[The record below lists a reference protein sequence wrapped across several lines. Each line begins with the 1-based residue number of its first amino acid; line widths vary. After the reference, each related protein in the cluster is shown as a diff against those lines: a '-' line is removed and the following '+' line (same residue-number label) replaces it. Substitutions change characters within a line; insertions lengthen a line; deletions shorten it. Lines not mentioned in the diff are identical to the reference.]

1 MIGQTISHYKILGEL
16 GRGGMGVVYKAE
28 DLSLHRTVALKFLP
42 AHTLA
47 DDVARERFKREAR
60 AAAALDHPNICS
72 VYEIGEHEGRSFIV
86 MAFLEGESL
95 SDKVRRGPLDIEEA
109 VGIAARIAEGLDH
122 AHQRGVIHRDIKSA
136 NIFITAEG
144 RVKIIDLGLARRIDV
159 STLTDAGTRLGTVAY
174 MSPEQARGDSIDGRS
189 DIWSLGVVLYEM
201 LAGKLPFAGDAF
213 EAIVYSIL
221 HVDPKPVTEARPEVS
236 ADLVR
241 VTARAMARDPE
252 ARYQNAGEFLA
263 DLLGPDEAVSA
274 GMTPTPRRVRRRKS
288 KRWIPTVA
296 GLGLAVAVVVVVVLV
311 FFPSESVPFRNRDWI
326 LITDFDNQTGD
337 PNFDGT
343 IGEALAID
351 LQQSQY
357 VNVYGGRRL
366 VEALTR
372 MEIRDTDVIGPQ
384 LGGEICLR
392 EGIAAMLTGNVS
404 KLGESYIINARI
416 VIPSTGDAVMTERA
430 TAKDDGEVLAAV
442 DKLSKKIRRNLGES
456 LFSIRRR
463 DKPLAQATTSSL
475 EALRN
480 FTAGNKYLD
489 RGDSDLA
496 VPFYEKAIDVD
507 STFAIAYAHL
517 AVIRSNKG
525 SIDAASA
532 LSDKAMRWRDG
543 TSERERYYIEA
554 EHYRLRSAY
563 AEAVERYHLLTDL
576 YPDSFGGHNNLA
588 FLYQYTR
595 QYEDALVSIAEAER
609 VRPDTWYIHHNR
621 ALAYAGL
628 GEYEEA
634 SRHFDAAIEANPRVA
649 WSHMSLSWVKMFTGD
664 VEGAMEQLE
673 FDDDVGIWTFQ
684 KSRQKTYHYLYQGR
698 DAKAVEHIHNNL
710 TSGPGASI
718 DWVAAYYHQILGR
731 IHMYRHDP
739 GYGVEEMQKAVIAY
753 ESWLGRFYLGLAY
766 VAGGMESEALAVI
779 DTLDAVA
786 SRNGLFPTRAAYY
799 RVKGE
804 LQLARGNTDEA
815 TKQFASAQRYYD
827 TLAVREAL
835 ARAFDAQGDTEKAI
849 AEYLYIVNHQY
860 ATFFEDTPLLWPL
873 ALYRVAGLY
882 DRTGDT
888 AAAGYYTRFLESQKD
903 GDPDAWRVVRSRD
916 RLTSLARGQ

>member
-1 MIGQTISHYKILGEL
+1 
-16 GRGGMGVVYKAE
+16 
-28 DLSLHRTVALKFLP
+28 
-42 AHTLA
+42 
-47 DDVARERFKREAR
+47 
-60 AAAALDHPNICS
+60 
-72 VYEIGEHEGRSFIV
+72 
-86 MAFLEGESL
+86 
-95 SDKVRRGPLDIEEA
+95 
-109 VGIAARIAEGLDH
+109 
-122 AHQRGVIHRDIKSA
+122 
-136 NIFITAEG
+136 
-144 RVKIIDLGLARRIDV
+144 
-159 STLTDAGTRLGTVAY
+159 
-174 MSPEQARGDSIDGRS
+174 
-189 DIWSLGVVLYEM
+189 
-201 LAGKLPFAGDAF
+201 
-213 EAIVYSIL
+213 
-221 HVDPKPVTEARPEVS
+221 
-236 ADLVR
+236 
-241 VTARAMARDPE
+241 
-252 ARYQNAGEFLA
+252 
-263 DLLGPDEAVSA
+263 
-274 GMTPTPRRVRRRKS
+274 
-288 KRWIPTVA
+288 
-296 GLGLAVAVVVVVVLV
+296 
-311 FFPSESVPFRNRDWI
+311 
-326 LITDFDNQTGD
+326 
-337 PNFDGT
+337 
-343 IGEALAID
+343 
-351 LQQSQY
+351 
-357 VNVYGGRRL
+357 
-366 VEALTR
+366 
-372 MEIRDTDVIGPQ
+372 
-384 LGGEICLR
+384 
-392 EGIAAMLTGNVS
+392 
-404 KLGESYIINARI
+404 
-416 VIPSTGDAVMTERA
+416 MTERA

-456 LFSIRRR
+456 LFSIRKR

-489 RGDSDLA
+489 RGDDDLA

-525 SIDAASA
+525 SIGAASA

-554 EHYRLRSAY
+554 EHYRMRSAY

-588 FLYQYTR
+588 FLYQHTR
-595 QYEDALVSIAEAER
+595 QYEDALVSISEAER

-634 SRHFDAAIEANPRVA
+634 LRYFDAAIGANPRVA
-649 WSHMSLSWVKMFTGD
+649 WSHMSLSWVKMFMGD

-698 DAKAVEHIHNNL
+698 EAKVMEHIRNNL

-731 IHMYRHDP
+731 IHVYRHEP

-786 SRNGLFPTRAAYY
+786 IRNGLFPTRAAYY

-804 LQLARGNTDEA
+804 LQLARGNTEEA
-815 TKQFASAQRYYD
+815 TKQFASAQRHYD

-835 ARAFDAQGDTEKAI
+835 ARAFDAQGDTDQAI
-849 AEYLYIVNHQY
+849 AEYLYIVDHQF
-860 ATFFEDTPLLWPL
+860 ATFFEGTPMLWPL
-873 ALYRVAGLY
+873 ALYRVADLY

-888 AAAGYYTRFLESQKD
+888 AGAAGYYTRFLESQKD